1 MKKKF
6 MVYSAEEVSK
16 KLKCVLTDEDSL
28 YVVSVFEID
37 LFGNES
43 VSQQHAYITLADVHS
58 LLLDLLEDIYVSFTV
73 SKNCIGVS
81 LGVLNKNTKIAI
93 MSVED
98 LKQGKKW

>member
-1 MKKKF
+1 
-6 MVYSAEEVSK
+6 MVYSDEEVVR
-16 KLKCVLTDEDSL
+16 KLREVLTDAELL
-28 YVVSVFEID
+28 YVVSVFETD

-58 LLLDLLEDIYVSFTV
+58 LLLDLLEDISVSFTV
-73 SKNCIGVS
+73 SKNCTEVS
-81 LGVLNKNTKIAI
+81 LGVLNKNTKIVI